1 MTLQSID
8 KLRDYSHLDDDKWT
22 LETGEIIHM
31 YGSKPNDPNAIN
43 WGEQWRKIA
52 EEIEQEIVERYI
64 ELPVDADGVPIHIGD
79 TLEGAPGSKWDGE
92 RFEVGGMEVTA
103 SGWEVCDVETCD
115 SIAAGQTRHVKHL
128 TIEDAIS
135 DALHDYATTSMSR
148 EEIAAKYAEEIRGMM
163 A

>member
-1 MTLQSID
+1 MSTGDLKSIGKLTTRIYDSTLSNQT
-8 KLRDYSHLDDDKWT
+8 RDAF
-22 LETGEIIHM
+22 E
-31 YGSKPNDPNAIN
+31 
-43 WGEQWRKIA
+43 RIA